1 MFIHSLVLLV
11 LTTPSRSIYSL
22 TTTCVR
28 TMTAPACALS
38 SDQTPRTSTGAS
50 SSSTSSFR
58 SHWHTHAPASH
69 LWQVEELSFRRYGG
83 ESGLAQET
91 ERRDEDRRKRKQDA
105 YADHVRKVCSSFLSS
120 CCPPSAA
127 APKADHHKHVAQAR
141 CCAPRA
147 PIRSS
152 IRGSAIISQTN
163 AHSCHY
169 AAPECA
175 ERRLGE
181 DVPAVRVHAEL

>member
-11 LTTPSRSIYSL
+11 LTTPSRSICSL

-120 CCPPSAA
+120 CCHPAPQLRKQTITSTWLKPAA
-127 APKADHHKHVAQAR
+127 APHEHRYDPA
-141 CCAPRA
+141 
-147 PIRSS
+147 S
-152 IRGSAIISQTN
+152 
-163 AHSCHY
+163 
-169 AAPECA
+169 E
-175 ERRLGE
+175 
-181 DVPAVRVHAEL
+181 VPP